1 MDLRATGSA
10 QAVSARLRRS
20 RDSICRDWLAVVR
33 ERVPGAKDKQAS
45 LVIDSLPECLQR
57 YAELVAGD
65 ASARPRLRAL
75 GKEHGEQRFR
85 LGGYSLDQVLLE
97 YTLLREVMLGLLQR
111 EEPVPWAELQQ
122 VLSAI
127 DETANASGVEFAR
140 LEYAQLRTGPSSVPG
155 VLRSV
160 VDELRDG
167 LLVVDQEWRIAY
179 VNQAALRVLYGDS
192 ERVPRMLQGRPIWE
206 DPPTVTSSL
215 VFKSQIDALEKNHPA
230 EFEEYFPTLD
240 RWLRVTVTPGP
251 QGFVTLFQ
259 DISEVRRAEE
269 ALQET
274 RTGFRLMVQ
283 RVKDY
288 ALFMLDPEG
297 RVSSWNE
304 GAERIKGY
312 KAEEIIGQHF
322 RRLYLPEDAKAG
334 RPEHNLQRA
343 RLCGSTTD
351 EWWRCRKDGTPFWAS
366 LTITAMYDS
375 EGKLQGYAKIL
386 KDLTERK
393 SAEERQKLLA
403 NAGAVLSASLDSDEN
418 LRKLAQLIVP
428 TFASWCVIHTVEAGR
443 NEKAL
448 VLLHESPDKQPLLE
462 ELERR
467 QPDFLELA
475 GGPRKAMRTGQ
486 SVLVSQVEDSFL
498 GTFARD
504 EQHAAMLRELGME
517 KYVSVPL
524 TGHGKVVGAL
534 TLVSSGAV
542 REYDEGFLS
551 FAEDVGR
558 RVAMAIDN
566 TRLYRETERAVRLRD
581 HIVAVVSHDLRNPLT
596 AINGT
601 AAVLKRMQDLG
612 EKGASVHRQADIITR
627 SVERMSRL
635 LSDLMDAARIEA
647 EGLSLSPQD
656 TPVEALLEDV
666 ADAFEPI
673 AHERSIQ
680 LVVER
685 TKSGCRS
692 FVDRGRI
699 GQVFSNLVGNAL
711 KFTPPGG
718 KVSVYIEECGEEA
731 RFCVRDTGPGIR
743 EEDLP
748 RIFDAYWQAEHSRGT
763 GAGLGLAIVKGI
775 IEGHGGRLW
784 VESAP
789 GAGAAFYFTLPTKP
803 REQRGGEAEKTGV
816 DEGFH

>member
-1 MDLRATGSA
+1 
-10 QAVSARLRRS
+10 
-20 RDSICRDWLAVVR
+20 
-33 ERVPGAKDKQAS
+33 
-45 LVIDSLPECLQR
+45 
-57 YAELVAGD
+57 
-65 ASARPRLRAL
+65 
-75 GKEHGEQRFR
+75 
-85 LGGYSLDQVLLE
+85 
-97 YTLLREVMLGLLQR
+97 
-111 EEPVPWAELQQ
+111 

-127 DETANASGVEFAR
+127 DETANASGAEFAR
-140 LEYAQLRTGPSSVPG
+140 LEHALVRSGPLSAPG

-160 VDELRDG
+160 VDELEDG
-167 LLVVDQEWRIAY
+167 LLVVDQQWRIAY
-179 VNQAALRVLYGDS
+179 VNQSALRILYGDS
-192 ERVPRMLQGRPIWE
+192 ERVPRMLQGRAIWE
-206 DPPTVTSSL
+206 DPPTVSSSHI
-215 VFKSQIDALEKNHPA
+215 FKSQIDAMEKNRSA
-230 EFEEYFPTLD
+230 EFEEHVPSLD
-240 RWLRVTVTPGP
+240 RWLRVTITPGP
-251 QGFVTLFQ
+251 QGFVTMFR
-259 DISEVRRAEE
+259 DITDVRRAEE

-274 RTGFRLMVQ
+274 RTSFRLMVQ

-312 KAEEIIGQHF
+312 KAEEIVGQHF

-334 RPEHNLQRA
+334 RPELNLQKA
-343 RLCGSTTD
+343 RLCGAITD
-351 EWWRCRKDGTPFWAS
+351 EWWRCRKDGTHFWAS
-366 LTITAMYDS
+366 VTITAIYDG
-375 EGKLQGYAKIL
+375 EGRLQGYAKIL

-393 SAEERQKLLA
+393 GAEERQKLLA

-428 TFASWCVIHTVEAGR
+428 TFASWCVIHTLEAGGH
-443 NEKAL
+443 EKAL
-448 VLLHESPDKQPLLE
+448 VLLHESPEKQHLLE

-504 EQHAAMLRELGME
+504 EQHAAMLRELGIE

-534 TLVSSGAV
+534 TLVSSGAL
-542 REYDEGFLS
+542 REYDERFLS

-581 HIVAVVSHDLRNPLT
+581 HIVAVVSHDLRNPLS

-601 AAVLKRMQDLG
+601 AAVLKRLPELG
-612 EKGASVHRQADIITR
+612 EKTSLVHRQADIITR

-635 LSDLMDAARIEA
+635 LSDLLDAARIEA
-647 EGLSLSPQD
+647 EGLSLSRED
-656 TPVEALLEDV
+656 TPVEVLLEDV
-666 ADAFEPI
+666 SDAFEPI

-692 FVDRGRI
+692 YVDRGRVA
-699 GQVFSNLVGNAL
+699 QVFSNLVGNAL

-748 RIFDAYWQAEHSRGT
+748 HIFDAYWQAEHTQGT
-763 GAGLGLAIVKGI
+763 GAGLGLAIARGI
-775 IEGHGGRLW
+775 IEGHGGRIW
-784 VESAP
+784 VESTP

-803 REQRGGEAEKTGV
+803 REERSGGAEEQGA

>member
-10 QAVSARLRRS
+10 QAISARLRRS

-33 ERVPGAKDKQAS
+33 ARVPGAKDKQAG
-45 LVIDSLPECLQR
+45 LIIDSLPECILH
-57 YAELVAGD
+57 YAELVAGE
-65 ASARPRLRAL
+65 AAARPRLLSL
-75 GKEHGEQRFR
+75 GREHGEQRFR
-85 LGGYSLDQVLLE
+85 LGGYSLDQLLLE

-111 EEPVPWAELQQ
+111 EEPVPWPDLQR

-127 DETANASGVEFAR
+127 DETANASSVEFAR
-140 LEYAQLRTGPSSVPG
+140 LENALVRTGPSSAPG
-155 VLRSV
+155 ILRSV
-160 VDELRDG
+160 VDELEDG
-167 LLVVDQEWRIAY
+167 LLVVDQEWRITY
-179 VNQAALRVLYGDS
+179 VNQSALRILYGDS
-192 ERVPRMLQGRPIWE
+192 ERVPRMLHGRAIWE
-206 DPPTVTSSL
+206 DPPTVGSSQL
-215 VFKSQIDALEKNHPA
+215 FKGQIDAMEKNRAA
-230 EFEEYFPTLD
+230 EFEEYFPKLD
-240 RWLRVTVTPGP
+240 RWLRVTITPGS
-251 QGFVTLFQ
+251 QGFLAMFRDMT
-259 DISEVRRAEE
+259 DVRRAEA

-274 RTGFRLMVQ
+274 RTSFRLMVQ

-288 ALFMLDPEG
+288 AVFMLDPEG

-312 KAEEIIGQHF
+312 KAEEIVGQHF

-334 RPEHNLQRA
+334 RPELNLQKA
-343 RLCGSTTD
+343 RLCGAITD
-351 EWWRCRKDGTPFWAS
+351 EWWRCRKDGKIFWAS
-366 LTITAMYDS
+366 VTITAMYDS
-375 EGKLQGYAKIL
+375 DGKLRGYAKIL

-393 SAEERQKLLA
+393 GAEERQKLLA
-403 NAGAVLSASLDSDEN
+403 NAGTVLSASLDSDQN

-428 TFASWCVIHTVEAGR
+428 TFASWCVIHTLEAGR
-443 NEKAL
+443 DEKAL
-448 VLLHESPDKQPLLE
+448 VLLHESPEKQLLLE

-467 QPDFLELA
+467 HPDFLELA

-486 SVLVSQVEDSFL
+486 PVLVSQVEDSFL
-498 GTFARD
+498 GTFAKN
-504 EQHAAMLRELGME
+504 EQHAAMLRQLGME

-542 REYDEGFLS
+542 REYDES
-551 FAEDVGR
+551 FRSFVEDVGR

-566 TRLYRETERAVRLRD
+566 TRLYQETERAVRLRD
-581 HIVAVVSHDLRNPLT
+581 HIVAVVSHDLRNPLS

-601 AAVLKRMQDLG
+601 AAVLKRLSDLG
-612 EKGASVHRQADIITR
+612 EKTPLVHRQADIITR

-635 LSDLMDAARIEA
+635 LADLLDAARIEA
-647 EGLSLSPQD
+647 EGLSLSPEETLVD
-656 TPVEALLEDV
+656 TLLEDV

-673 AHERSIQ
+673 AHERSIHLQ
-680 LVVER
+680 VER

-692 FVDRGRI
+692 HVDRGRI
-699 GQVFSNLVGNAL
+699 AQVFSNLVGNAL

-748 RIFDAYWQAEHSRGT
+748 HVFDAYWQAEPSKGT
-763 GAGLGLAIVKGI
+763 GAGLGLAIARGI
-775 IEGHGGRLW
+775 IQGHGGRIW

-789 GAGAAFYFTLPTKP
+789 GAGAAFYFTLPTKA
-803 REQRGGEAEKTGV
+803 REQRSGSAKEQGA
-816 DEGFH
+816 DDGFH